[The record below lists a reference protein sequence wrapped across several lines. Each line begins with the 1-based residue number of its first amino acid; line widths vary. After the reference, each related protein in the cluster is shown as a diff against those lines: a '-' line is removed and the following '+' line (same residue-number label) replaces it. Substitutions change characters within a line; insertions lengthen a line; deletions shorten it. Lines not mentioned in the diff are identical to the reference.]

1 MAGVLSQNLLRY
13 PSQACPDEVPPVL
26 DTLASPLERTPHCR
40 YHRCPAS
47 ALAPLL
53 LESESEL
60 VGVGVG
66 VGCGVGVGVG

>member
-13 PSQACPDEVPPVL
+13 PSQARPDEVPPVL

-53 LESESEL
+53 LESESESGLALDAASVL
-60 VGVGVG
+60 VSDEA
-66 VGCGVGVGVG
+66 